1 MKEWR
6 KKTRQIFV
14 LRLAVILTGSLI
26 SFLAFAVTALAS
38 DGEIQVDIAE
48 NEKLEDGYYKIA
60 SDGTKTSGTEND
72 YNVHYDSAS
81 HTLTLKNVKFQT
93 SKDSGIKFTYSATS
107 GAAVIELIGENEITS
122 KTYGIKA
129 DKKGSLPSTDADV
142 EASLTI
148 KGNGTLKINSVW
160 GIQATNL
167 TIDGGKLD
175 LTTGGHTALNI
186 SRDLVICNGDII
198 THDAGDGGDFYVARS
213 LRITDSKIDISN
225 IQVEYPSIYVANNYC
240 PENLLI
246 KPALV
251 IERSNLTIGGLADSS
266 FGFSVY
272 VAYGGAEISDSALK
286 AVNKRAG
293 IAVADGT
300 LKISGTSTVNTETEL
315 AVRGLESVKIGEGV
329 EITGAR
335 ADGKPLVNNGLIC
348 MPDSITEDELNGTLH
363 YYGGGTV
370 KLGDKT
376 YHSVRFDLQDGTPL
390 DEIET
395 QWILDGNK
403 AAAPSD
409 PQKGGA
415 SFTGWTE
422 SGGGIWNFEENPIT
436 KSMLFLA
443 GWKQENTGSD
453 SKPSGGTGQQSGSGS
468 GAGTK
473 GASANTD
480 SAKKPTAANSGQT
493 GNNKPDTGP
502 SENGSAEPF
511 IKGDNG
517 KEGWD
522 VIREETIHTED
533 GGTVVVDM
541 NGTVIVPG
549 YVLDDIKGRDI
560 TITFDMGGKIL
571 WSVNGQS
578 ITSDKIQD
586 IDFSVKTNT
595 DTIPMEVINNVT
607 GELYSIQ
614 LSLAHNGKFDFTAVL
629 SINMDEKNAGLYA
642 NLFYYNETEKEME
655 FICADEIGEDGT
667 AELAFTHAS
676 SYAIVIDTKPM
687 NEKEEMDEIPET
699 EMSDNDDE
707 DGIST
712 NMTPEEKTG
721 NYWWVLVIGVMV
733 MIAGA
738 GYFYVIKRK
747 KETEE

>member
-6 KKTRQIFV
+6 KKIRQIFV

-38 DGEIQVDIAE
+38 NGEIQVDIAE
-48 NEKLEDGYYKIA
+48 NEKLEDGYYKID
-60 SDGTKTSGTEND
+60 SNGTKTAGTESD
-72 YNVHYDSAS
+72 YNVHYDSAT
-81 HTLTLKNVKFQT
+81 HTLTLKDVKFHT
-93 SKDSGIKFTYSATS
+93 SKECGIKFNYSGTS

-167 TIDGGKLD
+167 TIDGSKLA

-198 THDAGDGGDFYVARS
+198 THDAGDGGDFYVDRS
-213 LRITDSKIDISN
+213 VRIIDSKIDMSG
-225 IQVEYPSIYVANNYC
+225 IQVELPSIYVDNSNC

-266 FGFSVY
+266 YGFSAY
-272 VAYGGAEISDSALK
+272 VFYGGAEISDSVLE

-293 IAVADGT
+293 ICVADGT

-315 AVRGLESVKIGEGV
+315 AVRGLEPVKIGEGV

-348 MPDSITEDELNGTLH
+348 MPDSITENELNGTLH

-390 DEIET
+390 DEIGT

-422 SGGGIWNFEENPIT
+422 SGGVY
-436 KSMLFLA
+436 
-443 GWKQENTGSD
+443 
-453 SKPSGGTGQQSGSGS
+453 GTL
-468 GAGTK
+468 
-473 GASANTD
+473 
-480 SAKKPTAANSGQT
+480 KK
-493 GNNKPDTGP
+493 
-502 SENGSAEPF
+502 
-511 IKGDNG
+511 
-517 KEGWD
+517 
-522 VIREETIHTED
+522 
-533 GGTVVVDM
+533 
-541 NGTVIVPG
+541 
-549 YVLDDIKGRDI
+549 
-560 TITFDMGGKIL
+560 
-571 WSVNGQS
+571 
-578 ITSDKIQD
+578 
-586 IDFSVKTNT
+586 
-595 DTIPMEVINNVT
+595 IP
-607 GELYSIQ
+607 
-614 LSLAHNGKFDFTAVL
+614 
-629 SINMDEKNAGLYA
+629 
-642 NLFYYNETEKEME
+642 
-655 FICADEIGEDGT
+655 
-667 AELAFTHAS
+667 
-676 SYAIVIDTKPM
+676 
-687 NEKEEMDEIPET
+687 
-699 EMSDNDDE
+699 
-707 DGIST
+707 
-712 NMTPEEKTG
+712 
-721 NYWWVLVIGVMV
+721 
-733 MIAGA
+733 
-738 GYFYVIKRK
+738 
-747 KETEE
+747 